1 MVSMRDSLWASVFGM
16 FLAVASAL
24 AGMLAWEHGEELAR
38 LPSEGILDMFGL
50 EYTCFALCCPL
61 PLFILGAALVI
72 GAARTAPR
80 PPDPPTSF

>member
-1 MVSMRDSLWASVFGM
+1 MRDSVFACVFGM
-16 FLAVASAL
+16 LLTVASAT

-61 PLFILGAALVI
+61 PLFILGVALVI
-72 GAARTAPR
+72 GAATNAPR
-80 PPDPPTSF
+80 PPEPPTSF